1 MFSTGLDN
9 IDGGKWILALEWLA
23 VVGVF
28 VLLARGPANEGADKD
43 TEYEKEIVGKTIR
56 GPVAKTELEPGQL
69 SWLANAIEGGDAAGA
84 EFAHAATILFRR
96 RRGEAPPRPPRPRRD
111 RNDGLRFNGRLVLRD
126 HRRRSADDA
135 R

>member
-28 VLLARGPANEGADKD
+28 VLLATGPAKDGADED
-43 TEYEKEIVGKTIR
+43 TEYEKEIVGRTIR

-69 SWLANAIEGGDAAGA
+69 SWLANAIEGGDEAGA
-84 EFAHAATILFRR
+84 EFVRWANDLA
-96 RRGEAPPRPPRPRRD
+96 EAEEIQRAIALASKQ
-111 RNDGLRFNGRLVLRD
+111 G
-126 HRRRSADDA
+126 AK
-135 R
+135 